1 MPRKLINDYSF
12 YKIVNING
20 DIDLCYVG
28 STANFKERVKSH
40 RQACNN
46 DARKEHHLK
55 VYKTIRENGGWCEF
69 KMIPIGTAEQLTLT
83 QAHIIEE
90 RYRVEL
96 KAELNSQKCF
106 TTPEEIKERVKEYG
120 KKNKEQIASQ
130 SKEYYEENKEK
141 IKERVKEYGK
151 KNKEKIIEKGKEY
164 YEKKKEKLVAKS
176 KENYEKNKENLAEKM
191 TCECGCIVSKSCLYK
206 HKQSAKHI
214 KLINN
219 I

>member
-20 DIDLCYVG
+20 NIDLCYVG

-96 KAELNSQKCF
+96 IKKKLKKELKNMVRR
-106 TTPEEIKERVKEYG
+106 IKKKLLKKGKNIMRKK
-120 KKNKEQIASQ
+120 KKN
-130 SKEYYEENKEK
+130 
-141 IKERVKEYGK
+141 
-151 KNKEKIIEKGKEY
+151 
-164 YEKKKEKLVAKS
+164 
-176 KENYEKNKENLAEKM
+176 
-191 TCECGCIVSKSCLYK
+191 
-206 HKQSAKHI
+206 
-214 KLINN
+214 
-219 I
+219 